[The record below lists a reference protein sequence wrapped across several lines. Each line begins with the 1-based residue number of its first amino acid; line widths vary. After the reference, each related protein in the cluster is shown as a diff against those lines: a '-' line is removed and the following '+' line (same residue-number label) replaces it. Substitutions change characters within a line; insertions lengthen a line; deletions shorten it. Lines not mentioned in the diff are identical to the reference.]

1 VQQDPEEL
9 LFLLEP
15 VVLADLVVFPFEAFH
30 RIVPEAWALGLL
42 EIFLAFWAFP
52 LVLDLDCWIDGFP
65 FVLDLH

>member
-1 VQQDPEEL
+1 MQQDPEEL
-9 LFLLEP
+9 FFLLVPEALP
-15 VVLADLVVFPFEAFH
+15 DLVVFPSGVFH
-30 RIVPEAWALGLL
+30 RTVPEAWALGPL